1 MLRHRISASN
11 TQPNLGLSGLPNLL
25 CNQGS
30 ISFLPNLLLV
40 TSESSTMGAYQH
52 RLWSQSPRFESR
64 LWHAR
69 ARDLDSPRNAWLFF
83 FFSVLHFYVDE
94 KYVMSDV
101 TANRT
106 AQFILLVLLVVQ
118 TYFGNIRR
126 IFSSVKLLGGA
137 NAPLP

>member
-1 MLRHRISASN
+1 MGFGVRVPSSS
-11 TQPNLGLSGLPNLL
+11 LGSGMREH
-25 CNQGS
+25 
-30 ISFLPNLLLV
+30 V
-40 TSESSTMGAYQH
+40 TSILQGMLGI
-52 RLWSQSPRFESR
+52 
-64 LWHAR
+64 
-69 ARDLDSPRNAWLFF
+69 FF